1 MKKYIKI
8 LACIILLIAT
18 NLFSFILGIGG
29 FIKVDKDKYTQIAQ
43 LEDFVRKHYLYE
55 VTDKQLL
62 EGELKGVVSGL
73 NDPYSEYYTK
83 EEYDRLMDFTTGK
96 FFGIGVVITKGEDN
110 LITVISPIKGSPADV
125 AGVKA
130 GDKILK
136 VADQE
141 FSGDKLQEASNLMK
155 GKKGT
160 EIKITLLRKTGETED
175 LTIKRDEI
183 RVDTVNSELI
193 GNIGYI
199 DILQFDEMTSKDFE
213 KNLKELESKNVEG
226 IILDLRGNPGGVVTS
241 AAEIADL
248 LLPKGNIV
256 YAETKNGK
264 RDFEFDSDENYYS
277 APLVVLVNEGSAS
290 ASELL
295 SGALK
300 DYKRATIVGKKT
312 FGKGIVQTAVRF
324 PNGDGI
330 KLTTSEYF
338 LPSGKS
344 IHKLGVEPD
353 VEVELNKDT
362 KGIGPNFKDTDNQL
376 QKAIEIL
383 QSEISKK

>member
-1 MKKYIKI
+1 MKKILKSFSVYNIINSYTYIY
-8 LACIILLIAT
+8 LCLR
-18 NLFSFILGIGG
+18 GRG

-193 GNIGYI
+193 GNIGYV

-213 KNLKELESKNVEG
+213 KTLKEFKSKNVEG
-226 IILDLRGNPGGVVTS
+226 MILDLRGNPGGVVTS
-241 AAEIADL
+241 ATEIADL

-264 RDFEFDSDENYYS
+264 RDFEFDSDENHYS

-300 DYKRATIVGKKT
+300 DYKKSYYSGQKT

-338 LPSGKS
+338 YQ
-344 IHKLGVEPD
+344 V
-353 VEVELNKDT
+353 V
-362 KGIGPNFKDTDNQL
+362 NQFTN
-376 QKAIEIL
+376 
-383 QSEISKK
+383 